1 MLLVGFR
8 INRKVLSRIGQAFV
22 PLSITDPTLQFH
34 LITGR
39 HRTQTLLPPKQVSV
53 V

>member
-8 INRKVLSRIGQAFV
+8 INRKILSRIGQAFV
-22 PLSITDPTLQFH
+22 PLSISDTTLQFH

-39 HRTQTLLPPKQVSV
+39 QRTQTSLPPKQASV